1 MCNNCNHHSC
11 TKLTDKTI
19 HSCDHD
25 NFPWKY
31 KTYSTTEIMFKECP
45 IYTLQACF
53 QLIERMYQRINSLEL
68 DVERLKNLEVRK

>member
-1 MCNNCNHHSC
+1 MCNNCEYHSC

-45 IYTLQACF
+45 IYNLSNAYR
-53 QLIERMYQRINSLEL
+53 LIEKLFQEIN
-68 DVERLKNLEVRK
+68 DLKEQLKR